1 MLKTV
6 SNNQAVKQAYS
17 TISVV
22 LVIFLLLFFRNPLAF
37 TYPVPWSEDFSIFI
51 RDEYN
56 VGFPDTAFHIYAGYI
71 HLLPRIITWIS
82 MTFGL
87 QDAMRIMNW
96 TVLLLKILTFY
107 YIYKSKEISS
117 NIIKFSLLT
126 YLILVPFSVEIYN
139 NVTNLQWW
147 LIPLMGIILVRHES
161 NSAVFIFD
169 VCLLTLCGLT
179 GVNSVMFALPCVY
192 LMLRVKNRECL
203 VKCLT
208 VIICACV
215 QFYFLYTSG
224 RNADIKIMYN
234 GGGIDILNLF
244 VNRVI
249 YHTLFNFSSESYI
262 NIFIVFL
269 YFSILTFN
277 IYYYRKSVV
286 IQFIFLFSLVYTAA
300 VFYNFIKWTP
310 AFNNYL
316 LYGFWSERYFVYLR
330 ICSFVLLISSLN
342 ILLKPLACH
351 RSYRRL
357 MAYSCFLLCL
367 IILKNYSVSSSF
379 HWQFYDTEKYP
390 ISILS
395 NSQYYDDIK
404 QFQSAKTGEMVRFH
418 YDASPFSR
426 CDLPLPA
433 GAGCYMQKK

>member
-234 GGGIDILNLF
+234 GGGD
-244 VNRVI
+244 
-249 YHTLFNFSSESYI
+249 
-262 NIFIVFL
+262 
-269 YFSILTFN
+269 
-277 IYYYRKSVV
+277 
-286 IQFIFLFSLVYTAA
+286 
-300 VFYNFIKWTP
+300 
-310 AFNNYL
+310 
-316 LYGFWSERYFVYLR
+316 
-330 ICSFVLLISSLN
+330 
-342 ILLKPLACH
+342 
-351 RSYRRL
+351 
-357 MAYSCFLLCL
+357 
-367 IILKNYSVSSSF
+367 
-379 HWQFYDTEKYP
+379 
-390 ISILS
+390 
-395 NSQYYDDIK
+395 
-404 QFQSAKTGEMVRFH
+404 
-418 YDASPFSR
+418 
-426 CDLPLPA
+426 
-433 GAGCYMQKK
+433 